1 MRIIFI
7 SNTMQLALLPVPAF
21 AVRVSEEIS
30 DGLVVILIVPHQ
42 VVTATPSSSVRLM
55 VAHHCLVVLTS
66 YRKHLCY
73 EQRLGC
79 RAVRHYWII

>member
-1 MRIIFI
+1 MIFTI
-7 SNTMQLALLPVPAF
+7 SSLCLALPSAS
-21 AVRVSEEIS
+21 AVRVSEELS
-30 DGLVVILIVPHQ
+30 DGLVVILIIPHQ

-73 EQRLGC
+73 KQLSQDT
-79 RAVRHYWII
+79 